1 MLFLLFFRMQ
11 MQNEAENF
19 CRCLDLKGEGTERN
33 RWKQLMTSL
42 ELLSRTF
49 FWAVS
54 LMFGGFQ
61 GMTELPLSSTFTS
74 TSNSVCLGNT
84 KE

>member
-11 MQNEAENF
+11 NVAENNF
-19 CRCLDLKGEGTERN
+19 SRCLGLKGEGTERGN

-49 FWAVS
+49 FWAVW

-61 GMTELPLSSTFTS
+61 GMTELPLSSTFTK
-74 TSNSVCLGNT
+74 TS
-84 KE
+84 K